1 MEETHL
7 HLFDASC
14 PRQSTLTCAPA
25 RPAPRPSQASAMARA
40 HAYKTLPDFDCTLP
54 RTLEPHR
61 SLARR
66 RLPVRSVSAAA
77 QSLCHRRP
85 ANRAIPNPVQPSEK
99 TVHPSVKL
107 PERGIG
113 VCFAGEASPR
123 SSELST
129 PPEYVDR
136 VIHSTILRFLVHTVA
151 TLPRE
156 AHRAFGLNQFAV
168 VWPVHSPPMR
178 TPACARGPGDSGHP
192 RRQAVPRRDRQSLP
206 EPTPPFAGPP
216 SPPVSRA
223 TLFFPAV
230 TVCVGGRT
238 AGERE
243 RRSGG
248 FVRCQ
253 RHKGIVARA

>member
-7 HLFDASC
+7 HVFDAFC
-14 PRQSTLTCAPA
+14 PRQSTLTRALA
-25 RPAPRPSQASAMARA
+25 RPAPRPSQASAMAR
-40 HAYKTLPDFDCTLP
+40 
-54 RTLEPHR
+54 
-61 SLARR
+61 R
-66 RLPVRSVSAAA
+66 RLPVRSESATA

-85 ANRAIPNPVQPSEK
+85 ASRAIPNPVQPSEK
-99 TVHPSVKL
+99 TVHTSVRL

-123 SSELST
+123 SPELST

-136 VIHSTILRFLVHTVA
+136 VNHSTILRFLVHTVA

-156 AHRAFGLNQFAV
+156 AHQALGLNKLAV
-168 VWPVHSPPMR
+168 VWPVYSPPTR
-178 TPACARGPGDSGHP
+178 TPACTRGPGDSGHS
-192 RRQAVPRRDRQSLP
+192 RRQAIPRRDRQSLP
-206 EPTPPFAGPP
+206 ERTPPFAGPP

-230 TVCVGGRT
+230 TICIRGRT

-253 RHKGIVARA
+253 RQRGIVAWG

>member
-7 HLFDASC
+7 HVFDAFC
-14 PRQSTLTCAPA
+14 PRQSTLARVPA
-25 RPAPRPSQASAMARA
+25 CPAPRPSQTRAVARA
-40 HAYKTLPDFDCTLP
+40 RAYKALPGFDYTLP
-54 RTLEPHR
+54 RTLHTSPE
-61 SLARR
+61 LARR
-66 RLPVRSVSAAA
+66 RLPVRSESAAA

-99 TVHPSVKL
+99 TVHTSVKL

-123 SSELST
+123 SPELST

-156 AHRAFGLNQFAV
+156 AHHALGLNQFAV
-168 VWPVHSPPMR
+168 VWPVHSPPTR

-230 TVCVGGRT
+230 TVSVRGRT

-248 FVRCQ
+248 FVKCQ
-253 RHKGIVARA
+253 RHRGIVAWG

>member
-7 HLFDASC
+7 HVFDAFC
-14 PRQSTLTCAPA
+14 PRQSTLTRAPA
-25 RPAPRPSQASAMARA
+25 CPAPRLSQTSAVARA
-40 HAYKTLPDFDCTLP
+40 RAYKTLPGFDYTLPCTLK
-54 RTLEPHR
+54 PHR

-85 ANRAIPNPVQPSEK
+85 ASRAIPNPVQPSEK
-99 TVHPSVKL
+99 TVHTSAKL

-123 SSELST
+123 SPELST

-136 VIHSTILRFLVHTVA
+136 VNHSTILRFLVHTIA

-156 AHRAFGLNQFAV
+156 AHRALGLNQFAV
-168 VWPVHSPPMR
+168 VWPAHSPPTK

-192 RRQAVPRRDRQSLP
+192 RRQAAPRRDRQSLP
-206 EPTPPFAGPP
+206 EQTPPFAGPP
-216 SPPVSRA
+216 SPPISRA
-223 TLFFPAV
+223 TLFFSAV
-230 TVCVGGRT
+230 IVCIRGRT

-248 FVRCQ
+248 FVKCQ
-253 RHKGIVARA
+253 RHRGIV